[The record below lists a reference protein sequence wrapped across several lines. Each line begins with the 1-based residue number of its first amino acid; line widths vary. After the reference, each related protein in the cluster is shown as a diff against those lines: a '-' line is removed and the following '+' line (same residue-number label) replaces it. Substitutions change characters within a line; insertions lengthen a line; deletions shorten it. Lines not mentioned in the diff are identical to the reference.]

1 MNAYTAEN
9 EEEYLGAFNNQVD
22 TESNDKKDKAGTS
35 NNGQGDASVS
45 HRSEPIEKNVQ
56 CVLDVLPH
64 LKINFVQALLS
75 RYENADTAI
84 AAYLE
89 GNIPPDLSE
98 ALQDSDKNQ
107 SKLVG
112 NVADATTVSALNT
125 DIRITGAHIKSKPIR
140 RKAEKSILDDKS
152 DIKEFHTRHYEYG
165 YVSEDDGFGKPNEY
179 DDEYDDSY
187 DALVES
193 ESRSFAQIIKRQ
205 QITNDLVDEVEDNDD
220 SESADDG
227 QPSER
232 RDGSK
237 DFCENPEAVRAR
249 WAQRRD
255 AKYGKQRPPTQPS
268 KT

>member
-1 MNAYTAEN
+1 MSAYTAEN
-9 EEEYLGAFNNQVD
+9 EEEYIGAFNNQVD
-22 TESNDKKDKAGTS
+22 AKINDKKDKAGTS
-35 NNGQGDASVS
+35 NNGQGHASVS
-45 HRSEPIEKNVQ
+45 HRSEPVEENVQ

-64 LKINFVQALLS
+64 LEITFVQALLS
-75 RYENADTAI
+75 RYENTDAAI

-98 ALQDSDKNQ
+98 PLQNLDTNQ
-107 SKLVG
+107 SNLVE
-112 NVADATTVSALNT
+112 NVSDAMIAGGLNT
-125 DIRITGAHIKSKPIR
+125 DIRITGAHIKSKKIR

-152 DIKEFHTRHYEYG
+152 DIKEFHTRNYEYG
-165 YVSEDDGFGKPNEY
+165 YISEDDGYANPNQY

-205 QITNDLVDEVEDNDD
+205 QVTNDLVDEIEDNED
-220 SESADDG
+220 SESEDD
-227 QPSER
+227 

-237 DFCENPEAVRAR
+237 DFCENPEIVRAR
-249 WAQRRD
+249 WAQHRE
-255 AKYGKQRPPTQPS
+255 AKYGKQRPSTQPS